1 MTVVSFHAAVL
12 EGRPHPVLRT
22 GFETV
27 VAGLLQSAL
36 HHVDLQKVPHLLPE
50 EDLLLDFNGVSQ
62 LRALLYF
69 TTSLYAGL
77 MEHLVV
83 SCEGLHH
90 GLKEPPIEH

>member
-1 MTVVSFHAAVL
+1 MALVSFHAAVL
-12 EGRPHPVLRT
+12 QCGSDAVFGPRLEA
-22 GFETV
+22 V
-27 VAGLLQSAL
+27 VAGLLERAL
-36 HHVDLQKVPHLLPE
+36 HDVDLQEVPHLLAE

-77 MEHLVV
+77 MQHLVV

-90 GLKEPPIEH
+90 GLK